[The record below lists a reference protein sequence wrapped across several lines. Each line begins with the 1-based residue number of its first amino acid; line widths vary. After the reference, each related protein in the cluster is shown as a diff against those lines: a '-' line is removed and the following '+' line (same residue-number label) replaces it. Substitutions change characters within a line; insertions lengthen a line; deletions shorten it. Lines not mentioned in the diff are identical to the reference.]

1 MVAAQRRLVV
11 ARDLSANVQQISIM
25 NERWKAT
32 FFRSCVEGAR
42 HCLRPLAPE
51 AV

>member
-1 MVAAQRRLVV
+1 LVV
-11 ARDLSANVQQISIM
+11 ARDLSADVQQISIM

-32 FFRSCVEGAR
+32 YFRSCAEAAR
-42 HCLRPLAPE
+42 DYLPTLEPE